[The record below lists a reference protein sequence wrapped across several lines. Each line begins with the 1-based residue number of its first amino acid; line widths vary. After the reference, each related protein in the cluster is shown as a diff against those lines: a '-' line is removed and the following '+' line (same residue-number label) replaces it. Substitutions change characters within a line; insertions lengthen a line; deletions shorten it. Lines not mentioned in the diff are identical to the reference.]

1 MATVVV
7 VAVAEAAEAA
17 VVAVAEV
24 AESASAL
31 EVAAVAVA
39 QDVGWAGGTL
49 RRRMWGRCRL
59 LHIVGR
65 LPLLLSD

>member
-1 MATVVV
+1 VAAAAVATVVV
-7 VAVAEAAEAA
+7 VVVAEAAEAAEAA
-17 VVAVAEV
+17 VV
-24 AESASAL
+24 
-31 EVAAVAVA
+31 
-39 QDVGWAGGTL
+39 